1 MFVNAKVEGHAVSG
15 GDIKKPKKLICSK
28 KDEWG
33 GLRGLGHQ
41 RDWEGL
47 LQADGPEFEVKLL
60 FMLLVP
66 VR

>member
-1 MFVNAKVEGHAVSG
+1 MPASVGRSCCFRRC
-15 GDIKKPKKLICSK
+15 DIKKPRKLICSK
-28 KDEWG
+28 KDEQG
-33 GLRGLGHQ
+33 GLRGPGHQ

-47 LQADGPEFEVKLL
+47 LHVDGPEFEVKLL